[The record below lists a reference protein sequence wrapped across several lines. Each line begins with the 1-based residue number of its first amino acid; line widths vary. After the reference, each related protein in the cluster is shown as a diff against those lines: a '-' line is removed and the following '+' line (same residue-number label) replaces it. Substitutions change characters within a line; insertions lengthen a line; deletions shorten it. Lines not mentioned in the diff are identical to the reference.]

1 MSGENRGRI
10 GLIFSLRHGFLAS
23 IKLAELIFFP
33 SFCEIC
39 SSLLESPDDKIVC
52 HSCLHSIKLPRT
64 SYCSRCGRFFDSLG
78 DPHLC
83 SRCAQKPPSFSAHYS
98 SGRYQGILKDVI
110 LLFKYRKFSILGKEL
125 ARLAL
130 NNLTNKREFFSGLE
144 IVVPVPLHS
153 IKKKQRGFNQ
163 AETIAREIA
172 KQLNTDYVKDALVKK
187 KNTPPQTSLLAEERR
202 QSIKNAFDLKKRERI
217 EGKIVL
223 LVDDVYTTGSTLQE
237 CSRVLIQGGAQD
249 VRALTLAQA

>member
-1 MSGENRGRI
+1 M
-10 GLIFSLRHGFLAS
+10 IFSLRDKFLAS

-39 SSLLESPDDKIVC
+39 SSILDSPGEKIIC
-52 HSCLHSIKLPRT
+52 HACLRNINPRRT

-83 SRCAQKPPSFSAHYS
+83 SDCAQKPPPFSTHRS
-98 SGRYQGILKDVI
+98 SGRYQGVLKDII

-125 ARLAL
+125 ARLAYKTL
-130 NNLTNKREFFSGLE
+130 GAKRELFSGLE

-153 IKKKQRGFNQ
+153 KKRKQRGFNQ
-163 AETIAREIA
+163 AEIIAREIA
-172 KQLNTDYVKDALVKK
+172 KLLKIDYEKDALVKK
-187 KNTPPQTSLLAEERR
+187 KNTPPQTSLIAEERR
-202 QSIKNAFDLKKRERI
+202 QNIKGAFSLKKREKI

-223 LVDDVYTTGSTLQE
+223 LVDDVYTTGSTLRE
-237 CSRVLIQGGAQD
+237 CSRVLIQGGAKE
-249 VRALTLAQA
+249 VRAISLAQA